1 MGLALW
7 TEFFSDLQNVRGR
20 SLNTVMAYRRDLE
33 LLEEYSKHHS
43 NLHGF
48 TAFLTKRGLSARSQA
63 RVMSSLRTY
72 YKFLEEQGRP
82 APQLRELHAPKVH
95 AKLPKALTMA
105 EFEALMLASQVE
117 DPDKTHRN
125 HLTLILLFG
134 IGCRVSELIGLDV
147 GDVHMGEGTVK
158 IRGKGQKERLIPL
171 SEFVLVEV
179 RRYLQSTRSHLVS
192 ESSEQSL
199 LINDRHSRPS
209 RVDIWRWL
217 NAWSAKAGFEETIG
231 PHRFRHGCATNLLE
245 AGADLRSI
253 QVLLGHASLQTT
265 QIYTSVT
272 TDKLTEVI
280 DKHHPLS

>member
-1 MGLALW
+1 
-7 TEFFSDLQNVRGR
+7 
-20 SLNTVMAYRRDLE
+20 
-33 LLEEYSKHHS
+33 
-43 NLHGF
+43 
-48 TAFLTKRGLSARSQA
+48 
-63 RVMSSLRTY
+63 MS
-72 YKFLEEQGRP
+72 
-82 APQLRELHAPKVH
+82 
-95 AKLPKALTMA
+95 

-117 DPDKTHRN
+117 DPDKSHRN

-147 GDVHMGEGTVK
+147 VDVHLGEGTVK

-179 RRYLQSTRSHLVS
+179 RRYLQSTRSHLTS
-192 ESSEQSL
+192 DGSEQSL

-217 NAWSAKAGFEETIG
+217 NAWSARAGFEETIG

-253 QVLLGHASLQTT
+253 QILLGHASLQTT

-272 TDKLTEVI
+272 TEKLTEVI